1 MHCIQNSN
9 FPIDSQL
16 LVSATCWADSQFGM
30 KSNPDRGDIRRK
42 IRQQGQRR
50 RLSVSIRGTLVAA
63 LVLMAML
70 SDIVATSRQRIGP
83 AGVSAMLPAF
93 VEPGLS
99 GRICAVK
106 RMLSIPSMNSPESNA
121 MAVAASSVL
130 TIDSSDYERVFS
142 IDLPEG
148 VCVGLK
154 NNLAPSPDTWQEG
167 EPIRWVRDYLHPKE
181 VEYGI
186 NLSSNGARETFFLGR
201 LAMRMALSTAS
212 SCYDGGVEE
221 MAAERKIC
229 HLSAGI
235 DSFADASS
243 DLSCLNIDEFSI
255 LKDKY
260 GRPTIPSGFLGSISH
275 KGNVGVALVAE
286 DVSSDRDN
294 DSFQLM
300 KGVGIDIEK
309 ASARKQRIE
318 KRILTPN
325 EINNLGGLEGISREE
340 EVLLRFSLKES
351 VYKAMHPLINHYVG
365 FQEAEITPNTDGTAT
380 VSLDLKSGMHKN
392 FGEISAHWSTVLDG
406 DFFLSSASVTLRD
419 GL

>member
-1 MHCIQNSN
+1 
-9 FPIDSQL
+9 
-16 LVSATCWADSQFGM
+16 
-30 KSNPDRGDIRRK
+30 
-42 IRQQGQRR
+42 
-50 RLSVSIRGTLVAA
+50 
-63 LVLMAML
+63 
-70 SDIVATSRQRIGP
+70 
-83 AGVSAMLPAF
+83 
-93 VEPGLS
+93 
-99 GRICAVK
+99 
-106 RMLSIPSMNSPESNA
+106 
-121 MAVAASSVL
+121 
-130 TIDSSDYERVFS
+130 
-142 IDLPEG
+142 
-148 VCVGLK
+148 
-154 NNLAPSPDTWQEG
+154 
-167 EPIRWVRDYLHPKE
+167 
-181 VEYGI
+181 
-186 NLSSNGARETFFLGR
+186 
-201 LAMRMALSTAS
+201 MRMALSTAS

-294 DSFQLM
+294 ESFQLM